1 MRRYAPLDVNL
12 DPLELL
18 RVDVAEL
25 ASLENLFARRAR
37 LRLRALRRVTPAL
50 LILLEH
56 GGVALHLLDL
66 SGLAAIG

>member
-66 SGLAAIG
+66 AGLAAIG